1 MPGLLKIAL
10 RSAWNRRT
18 TLALI
23 VAAMTL
29 ATVLLLSVT
38 QARRSLHAGFEQAVS
53 GTDLI
58 VGSRGSG
65 MQLLLYAV
73 FHVGDATQN
82 MRWASAQKLAQHPA
96 VAWSIPLSL
105 GDTHRGFP
113 VLATNRAYFE
123 HLQVGDGVHLKL
135 AQGRVFDDVYDA
147 VIGADVADDLD
158 YTVGSRITLTHGA
171 VAMPGAEHADKPFT
185 VVGVLSPTGTP
196 VDRTVHITLAG
207 MEAIHVDWQAGA
219 PLPGMHISAEAARH
233 LDLTPKTITA
243 QLLGLKRRSDVF
255 AMQREVADEAAEPLM
270 GVLPGVTLDQ
280 LWQVAGRGEQ
290 VLLGLSWVVAVVGM
304 GGMMATL
311 LAGLQARRREL
322 AILRA
327 LGAGPW
333 QIVGLLGL
341 EGLGVTLAGIL
352 LGVVLVAVLLPAADV
367 WLQVHYGVAL
377 SGFGLDGVSLEM
389 LGMLLAGGVAASLVP
404 GFCAWRMA
412 LAEGLSPR
420 L

>member
-1 MPGLLKIAL
+1 MPGLLTIAW
-10 RSAWNRRT
+10 RSAWNRRA
-18 TLALI
+18 TLAFIL
-23 VAAMTL
+23 AAMAL

-53 GTDLI
+53 GTDLV

-65 MQLLLYAV
+65 LQLLLYAV

-82 MRWASAQKLAQHPA
+82 MRWTSAQKLAAHPA

-105 GDTHRGFP
+105 GDSHRGFP
-113 VLATNRAYFE
+113 VLATTPAYFA
-123 HLQVGDGVHLKL
+123 HLQVGAGRHLQL
-135 AQGRVFDDVYDA
+135 AAGQVFSDVYDA
-147 VIGADVADDLD
+147 VIGAEVAEDLG
-158 YTVGSRITLTHGA
+158 YGVGRRITLTHGA

-185 VVGVLSPTGTP
+185 VVGILAPTGTP

-207 MEAIHVDWQAGA
+207 MEAIHLDWQAGA
-219 PLPGMHISAEAARH
+219 PLPGVHISAETARRF
-233 LDLTPKTITA
+233 DLTPKTITA

-255 AMQREVADEAAEPLM
+255 AMQREVADMHGEPLM

-304 GGMMATL
+304 GGMVATL

-327 LGAGPW
+327 LGAGAKDF
-333 QIVGLLGL
+333 VVLLGL
-341 EGLGVTLAGIL
+341 EGLGVTLVGIL
-352 LGVVLVAVLLPAADV
+352 LGVVLVMALLPAADI
-367 WLQVHYGVAL
+367 WLQTRYGIAL
-377 SGFGLDGVSLEM
+377 RGFGLDRMSLEM
-389 LGMLLAGGVAASLVP
+389 LGLLLAGGVGASLVP
-404 GFCAWRMA
+404 GLCAWRMA